1 MAENED
7 NKLLEK
13 PKTFFEQYKWVIPF
27 VLVIIVVM
35 AIVMPIMGSYNSLVS
50 KDVRV
55 EQARGNVQSALER
68 RADLIPNLVATIEGS
83 ATFEQDTLVKVI
95 EARASATQ
103 IKAQIES
110 AETAE
115 QLQASQDSLAGVIGR
130 LLLVYEQYPQ
140 LQTTVAFR
148 ELQAQLTATE
158 NQINSERNNYN
169 TAVLDYK
176 TTVRSFPSNIIARW
190 FGFEEDKWSMFQ
202 VYPGKSEVPVVQ
214 FNL

>member
-1 MAENED
+1 MTETKELD
-7 NKLLEK
+7 L
-13 PKTFFEQYKWVIPF
+13 FERYKWIVPF

-35 AIVMPIMGSYNSLVS
+35 AIVMPIIGSYNSLVS
-50 KDVRV
+50 KDIRV

-68 RADLIPNLVATIEGS
+68 RADLIPNLVSTVEGS
-83 ATFEQDTLVKVI
+83 ATFERETLTQVI

-103 IKAQIES
+103 IKAQIQS
-110 AETAE
+110 AQTTEE
-115 QLQASQDSLAGVIGR
+115 LQASQDSLAGVIGR

-158 NQINSERNNYN
+158 NQINAERNNYN
-169 TAVLDYK
+169 AAVLDYK
-176 TTVRSFPSNIIARW
+176 TTVRAFPSNIIARL

-202 VYPGKSEVPVVQ
+202 VYPGKGEVPKVE